1 MQMHNFKFCT
11 EENKIAFDTK
21 YSVYISQDLNCKS
34 LVSPNSGME
43 NSLWINAVKIALAR
57 L

>member
-1 MQMHNFKFCT
+1 MKHKKKMQMHYFKFCT

-43 NSLWINAVKIALAR
+43 NSL
-57 L
+57 